1 MRTEPA
7 PFRTIDARDW
17 LPPEPME
24 AVLAALPELDPGREL
39 VLLLYREPF
48 PLYRVLEARGF
59 VHRTVLHPDG
69 TFAIHVRRA

>member
-1 MRTEPA
+1 
-7 PFRTIDARDW
+7 
-17 LPPEPME
+17 ME